1 MAKSVQQVVQ
11 KWTTNAGGAQQ
22 SYIDGINSTQID
34 VMGRAAAA
42 GAAAVRNYAD
52 AWSSG
57 RVAAAINASGGTAN
71 WKSQSQKKAANY
83 GVGITAGT
91 DKFSAAM
98 GKLLPAIEGIVTSL
112 PARQPGNVQANIQ
125 RVSQLALALHAR
137 KGEFKG

>member
-1 MAKSVQQVVQ
+1 MAKSLSQVVQ
-11 KWTTNAGGAQQ
+11 KWTTNAGGAQTA
-22 SYIDGINSTQID
+22 YTDGINSTQVD
-34 VMGRAAAA
+34 VMGKAIAAAP
-42 GAAAVRNYAD
+42 AAVRNYND
-52 AWSSG
+52 ALSSG
-57 RVAAAINASGGTAN
+57 RWASAINASGGTAN
-71 WKSQSQKKAANY
+71 WKAMSAKKAANY

-98 GKLLPAIEGIVTSL
+98 GKLLPAIEGIVSSL